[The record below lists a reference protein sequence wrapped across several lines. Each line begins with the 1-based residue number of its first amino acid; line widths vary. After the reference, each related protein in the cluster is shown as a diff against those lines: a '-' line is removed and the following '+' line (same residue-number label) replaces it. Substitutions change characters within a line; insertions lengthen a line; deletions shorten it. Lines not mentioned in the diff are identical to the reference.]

1 MSDPDQPERRPAP
14 RYGEYATP
22 EEQRARTQ
30 QPGPAQPVSP
40 IGGPP
45 QYGASADSAQGLAPG
60 NHVPPVMPGDTAS
73 PHPQTGPATTTAARP
88 TRLADRIITLVLL
101 AYGAITVFSAIPQML
116 DFTDFAETWMG
127 VAGIDGDFT
136 NFALGQQWGAIAAWV
151 FALGWLLT
159 AVLSWWSL
167 SRRRLSWWIPMVGAI
182 VTFLLVTFCLMVP
195 LLSDPLI
202 IEHFSTAS

>member
-1 MSDPDQPERRPAP
+1 
-14 RYGEYATP
+14 
-22 EEQRARTQ
+22 
-30 QPGPAQPVSP
+30 
-40 IGGPP
+40 
-45 QYGASADSAQGLAPG
+45 
-60 NHVPPVMPGDTAS
+60 MPGDTAV

-136 NFALGQQWGAIAAWV
+136 NFAQGQQWGAIAAWV

-182 VTFLLVTFCLMVP
+182 VTFVLVTFCLMVP